1 MKSLIV
7 MQIAPEGTLPEPLP
21 ETGRSELPDIVP
33 WEALDVTD
41 ISMTFRVL
49 FPDAKIISAEE
60 DSTDTLFITLDLA
73 DFKTEDDRYIPNG
86 S

>member
-1 MKSLIV
+1 MESLIV
-7 MQIAPEGTLPEPLP
+7 MQVAPKGTLPEPLP
-21 ETGRSELPDIVP
+21 EIERSEIPDVVP
-33 WEALDVTD
+33 WEALDVTE

-60 DSTDTLFITLDLA
+60 DSTDTLFVTLDLA
-73 DFKTEDDRYIPNG
+73 DFKASDGRYIPNG

>member
-1 MKSLIV
+1 
-7 MQIAPEGTLPEPLP
+7 MQIAPEGILPEPLP
-21 ETGRSELPDIVP
+21 ETERSEIPDIVP
-33 WEALDVTD
+33 WEALDVTEN
-41 ISMTFRVL
+41 SMTFRVL
-49 FPDAKIISAEE
+49 FPDTKIISAEE

>member
-21 ETGRSELPDIVP
+21 ETERSELPDIVP
-33 WEALDVTD
+33 WEALDVTE

-60 DSTDTLFITLDLA
+60 DSTDTLFVTLDLA
-73 DFKTEDDRYIPNG
+73 DFKASDDKYIPNG

>member
-1 MKSLIV
+1 

-33 WEALDVTD
+33 WEALDVTE